1 MLDSGLI
8 DWVSQHRQPQTPDGS
23 RTNLDDPP
31 SPKQKWVL
39 TLESFN
45 GMLSWLDHDRD
56 LAGEKYEQIRS
67 RLIRRFGQLGWSEPE
82 QLTNETFDR
91 VARTLPRVQADYT
104 GPPEPYFFSVAYNVH
119 REHLRR
125 PIVLSLVSANYSYS
139 DSSSPDPEEMSE
151 KELLDSCLRECMGKL
166 DLRNR
171 KMIADYYR
179 GERQEKIRSRQRL
192 AESMGIKLTNL
203 RLKAQRVR
211 ATLKKCILD
220 CMERKAMDRE
230 ALM

>member
-8 DWVSQHRQPQTPDGS
+8 DWVSQQSQPQTPDGS
-23 RTNLDDPP
+23 RTNVNDPP

-39 TLESFN
+39 TIESFD
-45 GMLSWLDHDRD
+45 GMLLWLDHDRD

-67 RLIRRFGQLGWSEPE
+67 KLIRRFSQLGWSEPE

-91 VARTLPRVQADYT
+91 VARTLPKVQTNYI
-104 GPPEPYFFSVAYNVH
+104 GPPEPYFFSVAYNIH

-125 PIVLSLVSANYSYS
+125 PIILSLVSANFSYS
-139 DSSSPDPEEMSE
+139 NSESPDPEEMSG
-151 KELLDSCLRECMGKL
+151 KELLDSCLQECTEKL

-171 KMIADYYR
+171 EMIADYYR
-179 GERQEKIRSRQRL
+179 SERQEKIRSRQRL

-203 RLKAQRVR
+203 RLRAQRVR